1 MLKLM
6 LFRHAKSSW
15 ATPDLADFER
25 PLARRGEK
33 AAPRMGLL
41 IKEQGLL
48 PDLVFCS
55 PATRTRQTLVLALK
69 AMKAEPKVI
78 FDESFYL
85 GQPSAILSRLCAV
98 KSHPQTIMVVGHN
111 PGIHELALE
120 LVGNSGRGEVSRLF
134 GKFPTASLAVIQ
146 FACKSWSDIQR
157 CQGELALYVTPRQ
170 IQ

>member
-1 MLKLM
+1 MLTLM

-15 ATPDLADFER
+15 ANPDLGDFER
-25 PLARRGEK
+25 PLAPRGEK

-41 IKEQGLL
+41 MKKQGLL

-55 PATRTRQTLVLALK
+55 PATRTRQTLALALK
-69 AMKAEPKVI
+69 AIKAEPKVI
-78 FDESFYL
+78 FDDSIYL
-85 GQPSAILSRLCAV
+85 GQPSAILTRLKTVEC
-98 KSHPQTIMVVGHN
+98 HPRTIMVVGHN

-120 LVGNSGRGEVSRLF
+120 LLGTSGRGEVSKLF

-146 FACKSWSDIQR
+146 FGCNAWSEIQA
-157 CQGELALYVTPRQ
+157 CQGELVLYVTPRQ